1 MNCIE
6 IENLGVE
13 KSKRKILNS
22 LSLVIPNSKSIGLLG
37 PSGSGKTTLMRSI
50 MGLQKITEGK
60 ISILGF
66 EAGSKDLRNKI
77 SYSTQSAS
85 LYLDLTCIENLEF
98 FSSLFDENEL
108 SIQEILDLV
117 QLNQVKNQLAKTLS
131 GGEKTRLALGTA
143 LVGAPELIILDEPTV
158 GLDPILR
165 KQLWQI
171 FKELNK
177 KGKTLLISS
186 HVMDEAENCDHIFM
200 IRDGKIIASGNT
212 SELKSRTGLGNME
225 DVFISLV
232 KS

>member
-1 MNCIE
+1 M
-6 IENLGVE
+6 LLRE
-13 KSKRKILNS
+13 KIK
-22 LSLVIPNSKSIGLLG
+22 
-37 PSGSGKTTLMRSI
+37 
-50 MGLQKITEGK
+50 
-60 ISILGF
+60 
-66 EAGSKDLRNKI
+66 
-77 SYSTQSAS
+77 
-85 LYLDLTCIENLEF
+85 
-98 FSSLFDENEL
+98 L